1 MGSSICEQEATGA
14 LARESAD
21 GGETV
26 GLFGIADIRAYRK
39 GHDLP
44 EPFSALL
51 ISNDGETFGVLAA
64 FIMAICLCG
73 CGGHSAPPK
82 GETSAPPVVSLTLS
96 PILRGTTLFI
106 IGSTDLPNG
115 TVIAYEI
122 RHEGAATR
130 TDVPIEKLF
139 KEGMVTV
146 ADGGYSA
153 TESLK
158 GWPPGRIEVWAAFP
172 TILDTKAKQPPEII
186 SRFGEMGE
194 KLQGN
199 NVKKAGAIKRVEVT
213 QTIVLRR

>member
-1 MGSSICEQEATGA
+1 MRHSARCSA
-14 LARESAD
+14 LAACILSH
-21 GGETV
+21 
-26 GLFGIADIRAYRK
+26 LCF
-39 GHDLP
+39 
-44 EPFSALL
+44 
-51 ISNDGETFGVLAA
+51 
-64 FIMAICLCG
+64 CG
-73 CGGHSAPPK
+73 CAVQSVPPK
-82 GETSAPPVVSLTLS
+82 AETSAPPVVSLTLT
-96 PILRGTTLFI
+96 PPTLRGTTLFI

-115 TVIAYEI
+115 TLITYEI

-130 TDVPIEKLF
+130 TNVPIQKLF

-158 GWPPGRIEVWAAFP
+158 GWPPGKIEVWAAFQ

-199 NVKKAGAIKRVEVT
+199 NVTKAGPRS
-213 QTIVLRR
+213 TIRCPIRFT